1 MAWKT
6 PKIREPLDE
15 SGLFNYAL
23 GSLGRRMRTV
33 AELRRLLKTRVEKG
47 ETGDAKIDVVLRR
60 LHELRYLDD
69 KAFATDYTRLRQEGA
84 KLGRRRVQ
92 QDLQR
97 KGVAEEVVANTLDAA
112 YGEVNEENLAA
123 AFVEKKRMRKPA
135 NEKESARVVRRL
147 LAAGFSLG
155 TAYKLLRR
163 WDVHGELS
171 QAFTEVDEDAA
182 APELLDE

>member
-1 MAWKT
+1 MEFQKPKT
-6 PKIREPLDE
+6 REPLDE

-23 GSLGRRMRTV
+23 SALGRRMRTV

-47 ETGDAKIDVVLRR
+47 DTSDTKIDAVLRR

-97 KGVAEEVVANTLDAA
+97 KGVAEEVVSTTLDAA
-112 YGEVNEENLAA
+112 YGEVNEEELAA
-123 AFVEKKRMRKPA
+123 AFVERKRMRKPA
-135 NEKESARVVRRL
+135 NEKESARIVRRL

-163 WDVHGELS
+163 WDVHGELAE
-171 QAFTEVDEDAA
+171 AFVEVDEDAA
-182 APELLDE
+182 PPECE